1 MATLR
6 RPGRVFSSESS
17 GGASS
22 SDDDAP
28 STIVGKSATNKAGEL
43 SLKDDEDTI
52 EYQAPL
58 PDYYEEAGESDD
70 DRRLLPRANQSSASG
85 TI

>member
-43 SLKDDEDTI
+43 SLKD
-52 EYQAPL
+52 
-58 PDYYEEAGESDD
+58 
-70 DRRLLPRANQSSASG
+70 
-85 TI
+85 